1 MKLTLKS
8 RSTQWRLAAGQLL
21 STVPLLLMSWGAFAA
36 NLEEGAAAQPVEVVS
51 IWFVALFLILFFGMI
66 IGYFAYVWWSQKNK
80 KQAGNSPNPE
90 LHRGA

>member
-8 RSTQWRLAAGQLL
+8 QSAQWLLAAGQAL
-21 STVPLLLMSWGAFAA
+21 SAVPLLLMSCWAFAA
-36 NLEEGAAAQPVEVVS
+36 NLEEGAAAQPVETVS

-66 IGYFAYVWWSQKNK
+66 IGYFAYLWWLEKNK
-80 KQAGNSPNPE
+80 KQRGNGPNTE